1 MSNAPRKRIQPK
13 LRSIP
18 LRSTPSAIY
27 IQMHQLANEK
37 ERLQQELVRLSD
49 RQKEVLQRLAELDR
63 DLSRLEESASE
74 NAVELAD
81 LHLPAHLVAAFNE
94 TTKEPATIT
103 TSAKTPKSRKST
115 TKKAHT
121 AGGDAFEMMTIEY

>member
-74 NAVELAD
+74 NAMELAD

-94 TTKEPATIT
+94 TTKEAIT
-103 TSAKTPKSRKST
+103 PTTAVKAPKSRKAT
-115 TKKAHT
+115 PKKANNS
-121 AGGDAFEMMTIEY
+121 GGAFEMMTIEY

>member
-1 MSNAPRKRIQPK
+1 MSNAPQKRIQPK

-37 ERLQQELVRLSD
+37 ERLQQELVRLSE

-63 DLSRLEESASE
+63 DLSRLEDAASE

-81 LHLPAHLVAAFNE
+81 LHLPANLVAVFNE
-94 TTKEPATIT
+94 TVKTST
-103 TSAKTPKSRKST
+103 TSVSKVPKSRKLAPKQASSSG
-115 TKKAHT
+115 AN
-121 AGGDAFEMMTIEY
+121 GFETMTIEY